1 MISIYLDLAMQIIE
15 GLPRID
21 NSPLVFTLNGR
32 NAFTNFH
39 RLKDRVHHL
48 MGAETPYWQIR
59 DLRRT
64 ATTLMASIGVPHHI
78 ADKVLNHAS
87 GEISGVKAVYN
98 RFEYLPERQ
107 YALEALSRKIGQ
119 LIGRDIGN
127 CGADDAGVGFFKEG
141 NLNSNCAWRHKT
153 VALPAGARSSGSILA
168 RLR

>member
-1 MISIYLDLAMQIIE
+1 MDLPNRIWHLPAARSKNNRAHDIHLSDLAMKIIE

-64 ATTLMASIGVPHHI
+64 ATTLMAEIGVSDI
-78 ADKVLNHAS
+78 
-87 GEISGVKAVYN
+87 ISPI
-98 RFEYLPERQ
+98 RF
-107 YALEALSRKIGQ
+107 
-119 LIGRDIGN
+119 
-127 CGADDAGVGFFKEG
+127 
-141 NLNSNCAWRHKT
+141 
-153 VALPAGARSSGSILA
+153 
-168 RLR
+168 